1 MLRRL
6 GARDSQVT
14 GWPSDDADVSGAI
27 LGLGDGMGRRG
38 ADCQNGR
45 VLATRTFLFS
55 DLRDY
60 TQFVQ
65 RHGDGAATQLI
76 TDYRRIV
83 RAEIAKHEGA
93 EIKTEG
99 DSFYVV
105 FPGAHAAVS
114 AASAILREADRYSR
128 RQPER
133 PLRIGIGI
141 HAGEPKPHEGQYVGS
156 AVIVAARLAQ
166 SAAAGDLLVSDL
178 VRGLLPRDGMPAME
192 ERSGLVLK
200 GLDDPPRV
208 YAVRWPRDAAAR
220 EPTPALSAIPATEP
234 GSRQVL
240 CPEVVGRVRELAAL
254 EGYLA
259 DVRAG
264 HGRTVL
270 LAGEAGLGKSA
281 LLRRFSDAVRTEGTR
296 LLTGECTE
304 IEARRP
310 FGPFIDA
317 LISAGIPLPE
327 ELGQGGPG
335 AQPVAETERYR
346 VHAAFAERL
355 AAASAEGPLVLT
367 IEDLHWGDEATFEL
381 VPYLAR
387 KLRDRPVLLLATYR
401 SDELHRTHPFNH
413 VLAELTRGRL
423 AEEVRL
429 RRLEVAE
436 LADMIRLTMSLSRAP
451 TREFVDALYTRTE
464 GNPFFVE
471 EILRALV
478 ERGDLEY
485 REGGLRRTKE
495 VADLTIPVSVR
506 DAVQQRLLA
515 MPAKARRILQVAA
528 VIGQRFE
535 FELLREVAQA
545 TEEDA
550 FEGIRTGID
559 AQLLF
564 EEDAAEGERYR
575 FRHALS
581 REAVLAELLQ
591 RERRLLHRAVGEAIE
606 RASPDAAEEL
616 AYHFDEARDARAHR
630 YHALASEAAGRAFA
644 HARAAHHLERAIELA
659 PDDDPGLGPLYV
671 RLADAAYASGDL
683 ARAER
688 AAEEAVAAFAA
699 AGDDPGRGEAATRQA
714 MIRWQ
719 FGDTE
724 RARAIVQGA
733 VAMLEPRG
741 ESVALAGAL
750 SELGRIQAIARQPG
764 AVPILERA
772 VAMSHAL
779 GATEIEAHALVS
791 LGFAVTD
798 DPAAAEQFIRR
809 GLALALDNDFVAAG
823 GRAYNALSIALA
835 VKDAPEEDI
844 DTVMDAA
851 VAHAVRYGYRSQTLA
866 VRETTRAFFRLDWDR
881 AIALSDEVGGD
892 TAWGAGQALAA
903 DLVRIHRQG
912 PEAALVARAEQN
924 AQRLRTSSE
933 AQFRAAAMLLTI
945 IHSGIGAHARA
956 MEAADIEPE
965 LLGQRVMGGWASAVN
980 AAFVASAFEIGDRE
994 RLARWRA
1001 YLVGLREEPGT
1012 WRFLGPSLPLASALV
1027 ARAEGRDDDAL
1038 AELRA
1043 VEPAGQRRHHFYAQS
1058 LVHRHLADLFARRGD
1073 RDGAAAAY
1081 AAAREPWV
1089 KAKATWYL
1097 GQLEAWA
1104 RERGIA
1110 VA

>member
-1 MLRRL
+1 
-6 GARDSQVT
+6 
-14 GWPSDDADVSGAI
+14 
-27 LGLGDGMGRRG
+27 MGRRG
-38 ADCQNGR
+38 ADCQNAR

-141 HAGEPKPHEGQYVGS
+141 HAGEPTPHEGQYVGS

-166 SAAAGDLLVSDL
+166 SAGAGDLLVSDL
-178 VRGLLPRDGMPAME
+178 VRGLLPRDGMPVME
-192 ERSGLVLK
+192 ERTGLALK

-220 EPTPALSAIPATEP
+220 EPTAAMSIPAVEP

-240 CPEVVGRVRELAAL
+240 CPEVVGRGRELASLETFLAEAL
-254 EGYLA
+254 
-259 DVRAG
+259 AG
-264 HGRTVL
+264 TGRTVL

-281 LLRRFSDAVRTEGTR
+281 LLRLFSDAVRAGGTT

-317 LISAGIPLPE
+317 LSSAGIPLPP

-355 AAASAEGPLVLT
+355 AAAAAQRPLVLT
-367 IEDLHWGDEATFEL
+367 VEDLHWGDEATYEL

-413 VLAELTRGRL
+413 VLAELARGRL

-429 RRLEVAE
+429 RTLSTAE
-436 LADMIRLTMSLSRAP
+436 LADMVRLTLGLSRPP
-451 TREFVDALYTRTE
+451 TREFVDALYARTE

-485 REGGLRRTKE
+485 REGAWRRTKE

-515 MPAKARRILQVAA
+515 MPASARRVLQVAA

-535 FELLREVAQA
+535 FELAREVAQVS
-545 TEEDA
+545 EEDA

-559 AQLLF
+559 GQLLF
-564 EEDAAEGERYR
+564 EEEEAEGERYR

-581 REAVLAELLQ
+581 REAVLADLLQ

-606 RASPDAAEEL
+606 RASPGAVEEL
-616 AYHFDEARDARAHR
+616 AYHFDEARDPRAYR
-630 YHALASEAAGRAFA
+630 YHSLAAETAARSYAYGRST
-644 HARAAHHLERAIELA
+644 HHLERAIELA
-659 PDDDPGLGPLYV
+659 PDDDPALGPLLL
-671 RLADAAYASGDL
+671 RLADAAFASGDL
-683 ARAER
+683 SRAER
-688 AAEEAVAAFAA
+688 AAEEAGAAFTA
-699 AGDDPGRGEAATRQA
+699 AGDEVGRGAAATRQA

-724 RARAIVQGA
+724 QARAIVQDA
-733 VAMLEPRG
+733 IRTLESLG
-741 ESVALAGAL
+741 DDVALAGAL
-750 SELGRIQAIARQPG
+750 SELGRIQAISAQPD
-764 AVPILERA
+764 AVTILERS
-772 VAMSHAL
+772 VAMARRF
-779 GATEIEAHALVS
+779 GAAEIEAHAIVS
-791 LGFAVTD
+791 LGTALSYEGDAKGV
-798 DPAAAEQFIRR
+798 EMIRR
-809 GLALALDNDFVAAG
+809 GLAMGLDNGFVAAAA
-823 GRAYNALSIALA
+823 RAYNNLSLSLM
-835 VKDAPEEDI
+835 VHDAPQNEI
-844 DTVMDAA
+844 DEVMDAA
-851 VAHAVRYGYRSQTLA
+851 VAHATRYGYRSHTLA
-866 VRETTRAFFRLDWDR
+866 LRETARAVFALDWDR
-881 AIALSDEVGGD
+881 ALALADEADTD
-892 TAWGAGQALAA
+892 TAWGASHALMG
-903 DLVRIHRQG
+903 DLIRIHRAG
-912 PEAALVARAEQN
+912 PEAALLAHAEQT
-924 AQRLRTSSE
+924 ARRLRAFSERQFRSE
-933 AQFRAAAMLLTI
+933 ALLLAAIYASTGAHGPAVELVEVEPDLVGGRSLGGWVSVVAAAVLT
-945 IHSGIGAHARA
+945 
-956 MEAADIEPE
+956 
-965 LLGQRVMGGWASAVN
+965 
-980 AAFVASAFEIGDRE
+980 SAFELADSD
-994 RLARWRA
+994 RLARWQRHIA
-1001 YLVGLREEPGT
+1001 EIAGKPTMDRLVAATLFAG
-1012 WRFLGPSLPLASALV
+1012 ALV
-1027 ARAEGRDDDAL
+1027 ARLEGREGDAL
-1038 AELRA
+1038 AALRA
-1043 VEPAGQRRHHFYAQS
+1043 VVPAADRPQHFYVRS
-1058 LVHRHLADLFARRGD
+1058 LSHQHAAEILAGRGD
-1073 RDGAAAAY
+1073 PQGASLEY
-1081 AAAREPWV
+1081 AAAREPWER
-1089 KAKATWYL
+1089 AGATWYL
-1097 GQLEAWA
+1097 GQLDARA
-1104 RERGIA
+1104 RERGIP
-1110 VA
+1110 VD

>member
-1 MLRRL
+1 M
-6 GARDSQVT
+6 
-14 GWPSDDADVSGAI
+14 P
-27 LGLGDGMGRRG
+27 RG
-38 ADCQNGR
+38 HCQNAR

-76 TDYRRIV
+76 SDYRRIV

-93 EIKTEG
+93 EVKTEG

-141 HAGEPKPHEGQYVGS
+141 HAGEPTPHEGQYVGS

-166 SAAAGDLLVSDL
+166 SAGAGDLLVSDL

-208 YAVRWPRDAAAR
+208 YAVRWPREAAPR
-220 EPTPALSAIPATEP
+220 ELAPALAAIPAAEP

-240 CPEVVGRVRELAAL
+240 CPEVVGRDRELAAL

-264 HGRTVL
+264 RGRTVL

-281 LLRRFSDAVRTEGTR
+281 LLRRFSDAVRTEGIR

-317 LISAGIPLPE
+317 LISAGIPLPD

-355 AAASAEGPLVLT
+355 ARASEAGPVAVT

-429 RRLEVAE
+429 RSLTTAE
-436 LADMIRLTMSLSRAP
+436 LADMIRLTMGLSRAP
-451 TREFVDALYTRTE
+451 TREFVDALYARTE

-485 REGGLRRTKE
+485 REGAWRRTKE

-550 FEGIRTGID
+550 FEAIRAGID

-564 EEDAAEGERYR
+564 EEDAAEGESYR

-581 REAVLAELLQ
+581 REAVLADLLQ

-606 RASPDAAEEL
+606 RASPEAAEEL
-616 AYHFDEARDARAHR
+616 AYHFDEARDPRAHR
-630 YHALASEAAGRAFA
+630 YHALAAEAAGRAFA
-644 HARAAHHLERAIELA
+644 YGRSAHHLERAIELA
-659 PDDDPGLGPLYV
+659 PDDDPALGPLYV
-671 RLADAAYASGDL
+671 RLADAAFASGDL
-683 ARAER
+683 TRAER

-699 AGDDPGRGEAATRQA
+699 AGDEPGRGEAATRQA

-724 RARAIVQGA
+724 RAREIVQSA

-741 ESVALAGAL
+741 DSVALAGAL
-750 SELGRIQAIARQPG
+750 SELGRIQAISRQPE

-772 VAMSHAL
+772 VAMAHVL
-779 GATEIEAHALVS
+779 GAAEIEAHALVS
-791 LGFAVTD
+791 LGTAMSYD
-798 DPAAAEQFIRR
+798 GAEAAPQIIRR
-809 GLALALDNDFVAAG
+809 GLAIALDGDFVEAG
-823 GRAYNALSIALA
+823 ARAYNNLSIALS
-835 VKDAPEEDI
+835 VNDAPQDEI
-844 DTVMDAA
+844 DEVMDAA
-851 VAHAVRYGYRSQTLA
+851 VAHATRYGYRSHTLGM
-866 VRETTRAFFRLDWDR
+866 RETARAVFALDWDR
-881 AIALSDEVGGD
+881 ALALSDEATAD
-892 TAWGAGQALAA
+892 TAWAA
-903 DLVRIHRQG
+903 AHTLMGDFVRAHRTG
-912 PEAALVARAEQN
+912 PESALLVRAEQS
-924 AQRLRTSSE
+924 AQRLRASSE
-933 AQFRAAAMLLTI
+933 RQFRALALLLAPILTAA
-945 IHSGIGAHARA
+945 GAHTRTLEVA
-956 MEAADIEPE
+956 EVEPE
-965 LLGQRVMGGWASAVN
+965 LLGLRGAGGWSSVMN
-980 AAFVASAFEIGDRE
+980 AAAISSALALGDRT
-994 RLARWRA
+994 RLDWLRALIDGFTDQRGAWRLDAVKFFARA
-1001 YLVGLREEPGT
+1001 
-1012 WRFLGPSLPLASALV
+1012 AV
-1027 ARAEGRDDDAL
+1027 ARADGREADAL
-1038 AELRA
+1038 ADLRA
-1043 VEPAGQRRHHFYAQS
+1043 VGPAAGRPSDFYVRS
-1058 LVHRHLADLFARRGD
+1058 LAHQHAAELLAGRGD
-1073 RDGAAAAY
+1073 RDGAAAAH
-1081 AAAREPWV
+1081 AAAREPWER
-1089 KAKATWYL
+1089 AGATWYL
-1097 GQLEAWA
+1097 GQLDAWA
-1104 RERGIA
+1104 RERGIPTA
-1110 VA
+1110 

>member
-1 MLRRL
+1 
-6 GARDSQVT
+6 
-14 GWPSDDADVSGAI
+14 
-27 LGLGDGMGRRG
+27 MGRRG
-38 ADCQNGR
+38 TDCQNGR

-76 TDYRRIV
+76 SDYRRIV
-83 RAEIAKHEGA
+83 RAEIAKHQGA

-141 HAGEPKPHEGQYVGS
+141 HAGEPTPHEGQYVGS

-166 SAAAGDLLVSDL
+166 SAGAGDLLVSDL
-178 VRGLLPRDGMPAME
+178 VRGLLPRDGLPAME

-220 EPTPALSAIPATEP
+220 EPAPPISVIPASEP

-240 CPEVVGRVRELAAL
+240 CPEVVGRDRELTSL
-254 EGYLA
+254 KTFLA
-259 DVRAG
+259 EAQAG
-264 HGRTVL
+264 SGRTVL

-281 LLRRFSDAVRTEGTR
+281 LLRRFSDAVRAQGTM

-317 LISAGIPLPE
+317 LTSAGIALPP

-355 AAASAEGPLVLT
+355 AAASAEQPLVLT

-423 AEEVRL
+423 ADEVRL

-436 LADMIRLTMSLSRAP
+436 LADMVRLTLGLSRPP
-451 TREFVDALYTRTE
+451 TREFVEALYARTE

-485 REGGLRRTKE
+485 REGAWRRTKE

-515 MPAKARRILQVAA
+515 MPSKARRVLQVAA

-545 TEEDA
+545 SEEDA
-550 FEGIRTGID
+550 FEGIRAGID

-564 EEDAAEGERYR
+564 EEEAAEGESYR

-581 REAVLAELLQ
+581 REAVLADLLQ
-591 RERRLLHRAVGEAIE
+591 RERRLLHRAVGEALE
-606 RASPDAAEEL
+606 RAAPEALEEL
-616 AYHFDEARDARAHR
+616 AYHFDEARDQRAYR
-630 YHALASEAAGRAFA
+630 YHPLAAEAAARSYAYGRATY
-644 HARAAHHLERAIELA
+644 HLDRAIELA
-659 PDDDPGLGPLYV
+659 PDDDPALGPLYM
-671 RLADAAYASGDL
+671 RLADAAFASGDL
-683 ARAER
+683 SRAER

-699 AGDDPGRGEAATRQA
+699 AGDEVGSGEAATRQA

-719 FGDTE
+719 YGDTE

-733 VAMLEPRG
+733 IATLEPRG
-741 ESVALAGAL
+741 DSVALAGAL
-750 SELGRIQAIARQPG
+750 SELGRIQAISAQPD
-764 AVPILERA
+764 AIPILERA
-772 VAMSHAL
+772 VALARTF
-779 GATEIEAHALVS
+779 GAAEIEAHALVS
-791 LGFAVTD
+791 LGTALSYDGDATGV
-798 DPAAAEQFIRR
+798 ESIRR
-809 GLALALDNDFVAAG
+809 GLAMALDSSFVAAAA
-823 GRAYNALSIALA
+823 RAYNNLSISLM
-835 VKDAPEEDI
+835 VHDAPQDEI
-844 DTVMDAA
+844 DEVMDAA
-851 VAHAVRYGYRSQTLA
+851 VAHAARYGYRSHTLGM
-866 VRETTRAFFRLDWDR
+866 RETARAVFALEWDR
-881 AIALSDEVGGD
+881 ALALADEATAD
-892 TAWGAGQALAA
+892 TAWAA
-903 DLVRIHRQG
+903 AHSLMGDYVRAHRTG
-912 PEAALVARAEQN
+912 PEAALLLRAEQS
-924 AQRLRTSSE
+924 AQRLRGSSE
-933 AQFRAAAMLLTI
+933 GQFRAAALLLAPIFTAA
-945 IHSGIGAHARA
+945 GAHARA
-956 MEAADIEPE
+956 LEVAEVEPE
-965 LLGQRVMGGWASAVN
+965 LLGSRGAGGWSSVMN
-980 AAFVASAFEIGDRE
+980 AAAISSAFALGDRT
-994 RLARWRA
+994 RLGQLLGLIEGFSEQRGAWRLDAVTSFARA
-1001 YLVGLREEPGT
+1001 VI
-1012 WRFLGPSLPLASALV
+1012 
-1027 ARAEGRDDDAL
+1027 ARAEGREADAL
-1038 AELRA
+1038 EALRA
-1043 VEPAGQRRHHFYAQS
+1043 VGPLAARPSDFYVRSLAHQHAAEILAG
-1058 LVHRHLADLFARRGD
+1058 RGD
-1073 RDGAAAAY
+1073 HQLAGAEY
-1081 AAAREPWV
+1081 AAARAPWV
-1089 KAKATWYL
+1089 TAGATWYL
-1097 GQLEAWA
+1097 GQLDAWA
-1104 RERGIA
+1104 RERGIP
-1110 VA
+1110 VP

>member
-1 MLRRL
+1 MVV
-6 GARDSQVT
+6 AAPP
-14 GWPSDDADVSGAI
+14 GWPAGQQT
-27 LGLGDGMGRRG
+27 LGVPRG
-38 ADCQNGR
+38 HCQNAR

-141 HAGEPKPHEGQYVGS
+141 HAGEPTPHEGQYVGS

-166 SAAAGDLLVSDL
+166 SAGAGDLLVSDL
-178 VRGLLPRDGMPAME
+178 VRGLLPRDGLPAME
-192 ERSGLVLK
+192 ERTGLVLK

-220 EPTPALSAIPATEP
+220 EPAPPLAAIPAAEP

-240 CPEVVGRVRELAAL
+240 CPEVVGRDRELAAL
-254 EGYLA
+254 LGHLA
-259 DVRAG
+259 EARAG
-264 HGRTVL
+264 RGRTVL

-296 LLTGECTE
+296 LLSGECTE

-317 LISAGIPLPE
+317 LSVGGIPLPE

-355 AAASAEGPLVLT
+355 AAASAQQPLVLT

-436 LADMIRLTMSLSRAP
+436 LADMVRLTLGLSRPP
-451 TREFVDALYTRTE
+451 TREFVDALYARTE

-485 REGGLRRTKE
+485 REGAWRRTKE

-545 TEEDA
+545 GEEDA
-550 FEGIRTGID
+550 LEVIRAGIE
-559 AQLLF
+559 AQLLL
-564 EEDAAEGERYR
+564 EEAAAEGEAYR

-581 REAVLAELLQ
+581 REAVLADLLA
-591 RERRLLHRAVGEAIE
+591 RERRILHRTVGEAIE
-606 RASPDAAEEL
+606 RATPGAAEEL
-616 AYHFDEARDARAHR
+616 AYHFDQARDQRAYR

-644 HARAAHHLERAIELA
+644 YGRSAHHLERAIELA
-659 PDDDPGLGPLYV
+659 PDDDPALGPLYV
-671 RLADAAYASGDL
+671 RLADAAFASGDL
-683 ARAER
+683 TRAER

-699 AGDDPGRGEAATRQA
+699 AGDEPGRGEAATRQA

-724 RARAIVQGA
+724 RARAIVQEA
-733 VAMLEPRG
+733 IRTLEPLG

-750 SELGRIQAIARQPG
+750 GELGRIAAIADG
-764 AVPILERA
+764 SEAVAILERA
-772 VAMSHAL
+772 VAMAHTLA
-779 GATEIEAHALVS
+779 ATEIESHALTS
-791 LGFAVTD
+791 IGTAMSHHAD
-798 DPAAAEQFIRR
+798 QAAAGVVRR
-809 GLALALDNDFVAAG
+809 GLAIALEHDHVGAAA
-823 GRAYNALSIALA
+823 RAYNNLSIALA
-835 VKDAPEEDI
+835 AIDASQEEI
-844 DTVMDAA
+844 DEVMDAA
-851 VAHAVRYGYRSQTLA
+851 VAHASRYGYHSNTLA
-866 VRETTRAFFRLDWDR
+866 MRETARAMFRLDWDR
-881 AIALSDEVGGD
+881 AIALADEAD
-892 TAWGAGQALAA
+892 SATAWGAGHSLMGDVMRIYRFGPQAVVLA
-903 DLVRIHRQG
+903 H
-912 PEAALVARAEQN
+912 AEQT
-924 AQRLRTSSE
+924 AQRLRASSE
-933 AQFRAAAMLLTI
+933 RQFRAGALLLAV
-945 IHSGIGAHARA
+945 IHTGMGAHAKA
-956 MEAADIEPE
+956 VDVGEIEPE
-965 LLGQRVMGGWASAVN
+965 ALGARLGGWAGWVV
-980 AAFVASAFEIGDRE
+980 AAVASSAFALGDQERLVGWNAHLADLADIGDAHRIFV
-994 RLARWRA
+994 RA
-1001 YLVGLREEPGT
+1001 LI
-1012 WRFLGPSLPLASALV
+1012 
-1027 ARAEGRDDDAL
+1027 ARAEGREEDAL

-1043 VEPAGQRRHHFYAQS
+1043 VHPAATRRTAVYVGS
-1058 LVHRHLADLFARRGD
+1058 LAHQQEADLLAGRGD
-1073 RDGAAAAY
+1073 RGGAAAAY
-1081 AAAREPWV
+1081 AAAREPWER
-1089 KAKATWYL
+1089 AGATWYL

-1104 RERGIA
+1104 RERGIP
-1110 VA
+1110 VS

>member
-1 MLRRL
+1 
-6 GARDSQVT
+6 
-14 GWPSDDADVSGAI
+14 
-27 LGLGDGMGRRG
+27 MGRRG

-141 HAGEPKPHEGQYVGS
+141 HAGEPQPHEGQYVGS

-166 SAAAGDLLVSDL
+166 SAGAGDLLVSDL
-178 VRGLLPRDGMPAME
+178 VRGLLPRDGLPAME
-192 ERSGLVLK
+192 ERSGIVLK

-220 EPTPALSAIPATEP
+220 EPAPPLSVIPAAEP

-240 CPEVVGRVRELAAL
+240 CPEVVGRARELAAL

-259 DVRAG
+259 DVHAGGGRA
-264 HGRTVL
+264 VL

-281 LLRRFSDAVRTEGTR
+281 LLRRFSEIVRTEGTR

-317 LISAGIPLPE
+317 LTGAGIPLPP

-355 AAASAEGPLVLT
+355 AAASADQPLVLT

-381 VPYLAR
+381 FPYLAR

-413 VLAELTRGRL
+413 VLAELARGRL
-423 AEEVRL
+423 SEEVRL
-429 RRLEVAE
+429 RRLEVSE
-436 LADMIRLTMSLSRAP
+436 LADMIRLTMGLSRAP
-451 TREFVDALYTRTE
+451 TREFVDALYARTE

-485 REGGLRRTKE
+485 REGAWRRTKE

-515 MPAKARRILQVAA
+515 IPARARRILQVAA
-528 VIGQRFE
+528 VVGQRFE

-545 TEEDA
+545 TEEDV
-550 FEGIRTGID
+550 FEGIRAGID

-564 EEDAAEGERYR
+564 EEDTPEGERYR

-581 REAVLAELLQ
+581 REAVLADLLQ

-616 AYHFDEARDARAHR
+616 AYHFDEARDPRAHR
-630 YHALASEAAGRAFA
+630 YHALAAEAAGRAFA
-644 HARAAHHLERAIELA
+644 YGRSAHHLERAIELA
-659 PDDDPGLGPLYV
+659 PDDDPALGPLFV
-671 RLADAAYASGDL
+671 RLADAAFASGDL

-699 AGDDPGRGEAATRQA
+699 AGDEPGRGAAATRQA

-724 RARAIVQGA
+724 RARAIVQDA
-733 VAMLEPRG
+733 IRTLEPLG
-741 ESVALAGAL
+741 DSVALAGAL
-750 SELGRIQAIARQPG
+750 GELGRIQAISRQPD
-764 AVPILERA
+764 AVPLLERA
-772 VAMSHAL
+772 VAMAHAL
-779 GATEIEAHALVS
+779 GAAEIEAHALVS
-791 LGFAVTD
+791 LGTAMSYD
-798 DPAAAEQFIRR
+798 GAEASAQIIRR
-809 GLALALDNDFVAAG
+809 GLAIALESEFVAAG
-823 GRAYNALSIALA
+823 ARAYNNLSIALA
-835 VKDAPEEDI
+835 VNDAPEADI
-844 DTVMDAA
+844 EGVMDAA
-851 VAHAVRYGYRSQTLA
+851 VAHSARYGYHSQTLA
-866 VRETTRAFFRLDWDR
+866 MRETARAVFGLDWDR
-881 AIALSDEVGGD
+881 AIALSDEVSTD
-892 TAWGAGQALAA
+892 TAWGAGQALMG
-903 DLVRIHRQG
+903 DLVRIHRHG
-912 PEAALVARAEQN
+912 PEATLVARAEQC
-924 AQRLRTSSE
+924 AQRLRASSE
-933 AQFRAAAMLLTI
+933 VQFRAAAMLLAI
-945 IHSGIGAHARA
+945 IHSGTGAHARA
-956 MEAADIEPE
+956 MEVADVEPE
-965 LLGQRVMGGWASAVN
+965 LLGSRGVGGWVSPM
-980 AAFVASAFEIGDRE
+980 AAAIVSSAFALGDRE
-994 RLARWRA
+994 RLVRWQEHI
-1001 YLVGLREEPGT
+1001 VGMVDRRGT
-1012 WRFLGPSLPLASALV
+1012 WPLQACARFANALV
-1027 ARAEGRDDDAL
+1027 ARADGRDEDAL

-1043 VEPAGQRRHHFYAQS
+1043 VEPATERRHHFYALS
-1058 LVHRHLADLFARRGD
+1058 LVHRHLAELLAGRGD

-1081 AAAREPWV
+1081 AAARDPWV
-1089 KAKATWYL
+1089 KASATWHL
-1097 GQLEAWA
+1097 GQLDAWA
-1104 RERGIA
+1104 RERGIT
-1110 VA
+1110 VP

>member
-1 MLRRL
+1 M
-6 GARDSQVT
+6 
-14 GWPSDDADVSGAI
+14 
-27 LGLGDGMGRRG
+27 
-38 ADCQNGR
+38 
-45 VLATRTFLFS
+45 LATRTFLFS

-76 TDYRRIV
+76 SDYRRIV

-141 HAGEPKPHEGQYVGS
+141 HAGEPTPHEGQYVGS

-166 SAAAGDLLVSDL
+166 SAGAGDLLVSDL
-178 VRGLLPRDGMPAME
+178 VRGLLPRDGLLAME

-208 YAVRWPRDAAAR
+208 YAVRWPRDAAPR
-220 EPTPALSAIPATEP
+220 EPAAPLAAIPAEEP

-240 CPEVVGRVRELAAL
+240 CPQVVGRDRELAAL

-259 DVRAG
+259 ESRAG
-264 HGRTVL
+264 RGRTVL

-281 LLRRFSDAVRTEGTR
+281 LLRRFSDAVRTGGTR
-296 LLTGECTE
+296 LLSGECTE

-317 LISAGIPLPE
+317 LVSAGIPLPE

-355 AAASAEGPLVLT
+355 ATASARQPLVLT
-367 IEDLHWGDEATFEL
+367 VEDLHWGDEATFEL

-436 LADMIRLTMSLSRAP
+436 LADMVRLTLGLSRPP
-451 TREFVDALYTRTE
+451 TREFVDALYARTE

-485 REGGLRRTKE
+485 REGAWRRTKE

-535 FELLREVAQA
+535 FELLREVAQT

-550 FEGIRTGID
+550 FEGIRAGID

-564 EEDAAEGERYR
+564 EEAAAEGESYR

-591 RERRLLHRAVGEAIE
+591 RERRMLHRAVGEAIE

-616 AYHFDEARDARAHR
+616 AYHFDEARDHRAHR
-630 YHALASEAAGRAFA
+630 YHALAAEAAGRAFA
-644 HARAAHHLERAIELA
+644 YGRSAHHLERAIELA
-659 PDDDPGLGPLYV
+659 PDDDPALAPLYV
-671 RLADAAYASGDL
+671 RLADAAFASGDL

-688 AAEEAVAAFAA
+688 AAEEAVSAFAA
-699 AGDDPGRGEAATRQA
+699 AGDDLGRGEAATRQA
-714 MIRWQ
+714 SARWQ

-741 ESVALAGAL
+741 DSVALAGAL
-750 SELGRIQAIARQPG
+750 SELGRIQAISRQPD

-772 VAMSHAL
+772 VLMAHAL
-779 GATEIEAHALVS
+779 GAAEIEAHALAS
-791 LGFAVTD
+791 IGTALSYEGDAKG
-798 DPAAAEQFIRR
+798 AELIGR
-809 GLALALDNDFVAAG
+809 GLAMALDGGFVAAAA
-823 GRAYNALSIALA
+823 RAYNNLSIALM
-835 VKDAPEEDI
+835 VNDAPQEEI
-844 DTVMDAA
+844 DEVMDAA
-851 VAHAVRYGYRSQTLA
+851 VAHAARYGYRSHTLGM
-866 VRETTRAFFRLDWDR
+866 RETARAVFALDWDR
-881 AIALSDEVGGD
+881 AVALGDESTAD
-892 TAWGAGQALAA
+892 TAWAA
-903 DLVRIHRQG
+903 AHSLMGDFVRVHRTGPGPSLLV
-912 PEAALVARAEQN
+912 RAEQS
-924 AQRLRTSSE
+924 AQRLRGSSE
-933 AQFRAAAMLLTI
+933 NQFRAAALLLAPIFTAA
-945 IHSGIGAHARA
+945 GAHARTLEVA
-956 MEAADIEPE
+956 EVEPQ
-965 LLGQRVMGGWASAVN
+965 LLGSRGAGGWSSVMN
-980 AAFVASAFEIGDRE
+980 AAAISSAFALGDRTRLE
-994 RLARWRA
+994 WLGALIDGFAEQRGAWRLDAVTSFARAALAR
-1001 YLVGLREEPGT
+1001 V
-1012 WRFLGPSLPLASALV
+1012 
-1027 ARAEGRDDDAL
+1027 EGREADAL
-1038 AELRA
+1038 EALRA
-1043 VEPAGQRRHHFYAQS
+1043 VGPLAARPSDFYVRSLAQQHAAEILAG
-1058 LVHRHLADLFARRGD
+1058 RGD
-1073 RDGAAAAY
+1073 LEGAAAAY

-1089 KAKATWYL
+1089 TAKATWYL
-1097 GQLEAWA
+1097 AQLDAWA
-1104 RERGIA
+1104 RERGIP

>member
-1 MLRRL
+1 M
-6 GARDSQVT
+6 
-14 GWPSDDADVSGAI
+14 
-27 LGLGDGMGRRG
+27 
-38 ADCQNGR
+38 
-45 VLATRTFLFS
+45 LATRTFLFS

-65 RHGDGAATQLI
+65 RHGDAAAKQLI
-76 TDYRRIV
+76 SDYRRIV

-105 FPGAHAAVS
+105 FPGAHPAVS

-141 HAGEPKPHEGQYVGS
+141 HAGEPQPHEGQYVGS

-166 SAAAGDLLVSDL
+166 SAGAGDLLVSDL
-178 VRGLLPRDGMPAME
+178 VRGLLPRDGMPRME
-192 ERSGLVLK
+192 ERTGLLLK

-208 YAVRWPRDAAAR
+208 YAVRWPRDAAER
-220 EPTPALSAIPATEP
+220 EPAPALSVIPAVEP

-240 CPEVVGRVRELAAL
+240 CPQVVGRDRELATL
-254 EGYLA
+254 EGHLA
-259 DVRAG
+259 ESRTG

-281 LLRRFSDAVRTEGTR
+281 LLRRFSDAVRAGGTT

-317 LISAGIPLPE
+317 LTSAGIPLPP

-355 AAASAEGPLVLT
+355 AAAAQQRPLVLT
-367 IEDLHWGDEATFEL
+367 VEDLHWGDEATYEL

-423 AEEVRL
+423 ADEVRL
-429 RRLEVAE
+429 RRLEIAE
-436 LADMIRLTMSLSRAP
+436 LADMVRLTLGLSRPP
-451 TREFVDALYTRTE
+451 TREFVDALYARTE

-485 REGGLRRTKE
+485 REGAWRRTKE

-545 TEEDA
+545 SEEDA
-550 FEGIRTGID
+550 FEGIRAGID

-564 EEDAAEGERYR
+564 EEEEAEGESYR

-581 REAVLAELLQ
+581 REAVLADLLL

-606 RASPDAAEEL
+606 RASPDAVEEL
-616 AYHFDEARDARAHR
+616 AYHFDEARDPRAYR
-630 YHALASEAAGRAFA
+630 SHALASEAAGRAYA
-644 HARAAHHLERAIELA
+644 YARSAHHLERAIELA
-659 PDDDPGLGPLYV
+659 PDDDPALGPLYL
-671 RLADAAYASGDL
+671 RLADAAFASGDL

-699 AGDDPGRGEAATRQA
+699 AGDEPGRGEAATRQA

-724 RARAIVQGA
+724 RARAIVQSA

-741 ESVALAGAL
+741 DSVALAGAL
-750 SELGRIQAIARQPG
+750 SELGRIQAISRQSDAR
-764 AVPILERA
+764 PILERA
-772 VAMSHAL
+772 VAMAHAL
-779 GATEIEAHALVS
+779 GAAEIEAHALVS
-791 LGFAVTD
+791 LGTAMSYD
-798 DPAAAEQFIRR
+798 GEESAEQIIRQ
-809 GLALALDNDFVAAG
+809 GLAIAVDSDFVAAG
-823 GRAYNALSIALA
+823 ARAYNNLSIALTIGG
-835 VKDAPEEDI
+835 APLDEI
-844 DTVMDAA
+844 DEVMDAA
-851 VAHAVRYGYRSQTLA
+851 VAHAARYGYRSHTLA
-866 VRETTRAFFRLDWDR
+866 MRETARAVFALDWDR
-881 AIALSDEVGGD
+881 ALALADEATAD
-892 TAWGAGQALAA
+892 TAWAA
-903 DLVRIHRQG
+903 AHTLMGDFVRAHRTG
-912 PEAALVARAEQN
+912 PEPALLGRAEQS
-924 AQRLRTSSE
+924 AQRLRGSSE
-933 AQFRAAAMLLTI
+933 GQFRAAALLLAPI
-945 IHSGIGAHARA
+945 FSAAGMHARTL
-956 MEAADIEPE
+956 EVVEIEPQ
-965 LLGQRVMGGWASAVN
+965 LLGQRGAGGWNSVTSAAAVSS
-980 AAFVASAFEIGDRE
+980 AFVLGDRVRLDRLRTLIDGLSE
-994 RLARWRA
+994 QRGAWRLDAVTSLARA
-1001 YLVGLREEPGT
+1001 A
-1012 WRFLGPSLPLASALV
+1012 LAQV
-1027 ARAEGRDDDAL
+1027 EGREADAL
-1038 AELRA
+1038 EALRA
-1043 VEPAGQRRHHFYAQS
+1043 VGPLAARPSDFYVRS
-1058 LVHRHLADLFARRGD
+1058 LAHRHAAELLASRGD

-1081 AAAREPWV
+1081 AAARDPWV
-1089 KAKATWYL
+1089 EARATWYL
-1097 GQLEAWA
+1097 GQLDAWA
-1104 RERGIA
+1104 RERGIP
-1110 VA
+1110 VP